1 MNLNLFDLILWL
13 DIILLYFDP
22 GKVYSRDYHSI
33 SVKGI
38 LRGKIEELQNME
50 ADQLFLEVVQMDE
63 ITFWSRQ
70 LGEQALFIAKG
81 IEAAFDE
88 LVTLGL
94 ENLID
99 DGRRI
104 SELWLGIFRHLR
116 DGKDFPQEEFQ
127 EALQILRDYLHQV
140 DELVNAT
147 WVGYNFPSQI
157 IQYLKKLEYVQRRF
171 DGEEIPRGELLSFWI
186 TIHKDHAA
194 LLSRLLD
201 PDDKEVFQQSLL
213 YHQLFEDAIVDL
225 STEEPVTDRYVI
237 LSRIISDFN
246 TFIATLRERQTIGH
260 LKSVLHPRLALH
272 IYREGLR
279 SLIVLKL

>member
-1 MNLNLFDLILWL
+1 
-13 DIILLYFDP
+13 
-22 GKVYSRDYHSI
+22 
-33 SVKGI
+33 
-38 LRGKIEELQNME
+38 ME

-81 IEAAFDE
+81 LEAAFDE

-99 DGRRI
+99 DGRKI
-104 SELWLGIFRHLR
+104 SELWLGIFQRLR
-116 DGKDFPQEEFQ
+116 NGEDFPQEEFR
-127 EALQILRDYLHQV
+127 EALRILRDYLHQV

-147 WVGYNFPSQI
+147 WAGFNFPSQI
-157 IQYLKKLEYVQRRF
+157 AHYLKKLEYVQRRF
-171 DGEEIPRGELLSFWI
+171 DGEEISRGELLSFWI
-186 TIHKDHAA
+186 EIHKDHAA

-213 YHQLFEDAIVDL
+213 YQQLFEDAIVDL
-225 STEEPVTDRYVI
+225 STKEPVTDRYVA
-237 LSRIISDFN
+237 LSQIISDFN
-246 TFIATLRERQTIGH
+246 TFIAVLRERQTTGH
-260 LKSVLHPRLALH
+260 LKSILYPRLALH

-279 SLIVLKL
+279 SLVVLKL